1 MVQYSTQEAAKRIGI
16 SFITLKRWVY
26 SGKIKAVK
34 DERGWWRI
42 DEQEINRLV
51 IELRGKKQGLNQKLL
66 GLLIPKRV
74 AYLRELQVCLEEDC
88 LHKDTYLALL
98 NLLKKGKIKTSVAF
112 ENRWFYNKGEKWE
125 DFEAIAKTKSEL
137 AHFYKKYPRSFEK
150 DGITYMDYSEYLVE
164 QALIQASYVVVAKDA
179 YAFNGRSYRPSSKAG
194 RPTDLDFIAKVPQKD
209 VFVGIQVKNKMQHPS
224 LAEVNSLLSICGYL
238 RLRPVLVARIIH
250 PKTYELLK
258 ENGGWALR
266 VKRYFLQPPFP
277 RDKFKEIVDLGI
289 PLGVYNRSPDF
300 MINMLNTMADI
311 L

>member
-42 DEQEINRLV
+42 DAQEINRLV
-51 IELRGKKQGLNQKLL
+51 IELRGKKQGINQKLL
-66 GLLIPKRV
+66 GLLTPKRV

-88 LHKDTYLALL
+88 LHKDTYIALL
-98 NLLKKGKIKTSVAF
+98 NLLKRGKIKTSVAF
-112 ENRWFYNKGEKWE
+112 ENRWFYTKDEKWE
-125 DFEAIAKTKSEL
+125 DVEAIAKTKSEL

-164 QALIQASYVVVAKDA
+164 QALIQASYVVVAKDV

-209 VFVGIQVKNKMQHPS
+209 VFIGIQVKNKMQHPS

-300 MINMLNTMADI
+300 MIKMLQRMADI